1 MEQLHKAEKGHGICM
16 AGIREVARLAQVAPS
31 TVSRALNGSGY
42 VAEETKEKIRQAVSE
57 LEYVPNQWI
66 RNLYRKKT
74 GIIGVLA
81 PELIHPYFSSLWSY
95 LEIELHRHGYNMM
108 LCNTG
113 GNPLIER
120 EYLDTLERNL
130 FDGMIIGAAFLPDE
144 HYTEME
150 KVMISLD
157 RIIPG
162 IPLVTSNHV
171 QGGELAA
178 LKMTALGCKKV
189 LQLSDPEAKNIAS
202 AQAGAEFIRRMKEAG
217 AEVIT
222 EHIVWDD
229 TIHYHRAMRRT
240 GEILTKHPGIDGIMA
255 NDLCA
260 AAFLKTAV
268 QMGIKV
274 PEKLHILG
282 YDGTFVTDFNAVSIS
297 TIVQNVEKIAVCAV
311 EELLKRINKQ
321 PGGKQEVR
329 VDVYYKEGE
338 TL

>member
-1 MEQLHKAEKGHGICM
+1 M

-42 VAEETKEKIRQAVSE
+42 VAEETKEKIREAVSE

-95 LEIELHRHGYNMM
+95 LEIELHRYGYNMM

-150 KVMISLD
+150 KVIVSLD

-171 QGGELAA
+171 QGGEIAA
-178 LKMTALGCKKV
+178 QKMAALGCKKV
-189 LQLSDPEAKNIAS
+189 LQLSDPAAKNIAS
-202 AQAGAEFIRRMKEAG
+202 AQAGAEFIRQMVEQG
-217 AEVIT
+217 AKVIT
-222 EHIVWDD
+222 EHILWDD
-229 TIHYHRAMRRT
+229 TIHIHRAMRRT
-240 GEILTKHPGIDGIMA
+240 GEILTKHKGIDGIMA

-268 QMGIKV
+268 QMGIRV
-274 PEKLHILG
+274 PGELHILA

-297 TIVQNVEKIAVCAV
+297 TIVQNVEEIAARAV

-321 PGGKQEVR
+321 PGGKPEVR

-338 TL
+338 TM